1 METGDSLEHDEG
13 WESVKRLIDLAKCA
27 EVTPLSPRRRQRI
40 VDGLLKRLERDRIER
55 AERQRMRTR
64 VAGAF
69 VAGATTT
76 LLAGLLLKLVS
87 GGGSPWVG
95 AASSPELAGWPSRS
109 RCRRGCGSSCARHTQ
124 A

>member
-1 METGDSLEHDEG
+1 VETGDSLEHDEG

-27 EVTPLSPRRRQRI
+27 QEPPLSPQRRRRI

-55 AERQRMRTR
+55 AERQRMQSR

-87 GGGSPWVG
+87 GGGSPWIG
-95 AASSPELAGWPSRS
+95 AASSPELARPRAAQHSV
-109 RCRRGCGSSCARHTQ
+109 TE
-124 A
+124 

>member
-13 WESVKRLIDLAKCA
+13 WESIKRLIDLAKCA

-87 GGGSPWVG
+87 GGGSPWGG
-95 AASSPELAGWPSRS
+95 AASSPELARPRAAPHSIIE
-109 RCRRGCGSSCARHTQ
+109 
-124 A
+124 

>member
-95 AASSPELAGWPSRS
+95 RSSSPELARPRAAQHSV
-109 RCRRGCGSSCARHTQ
+109 TE
-124 A
+124 

>member
-40 VDGLLKRLERDRIER
+40 VDGLLQRLERDRIER
-55 AERQRMRTR
+55 AERQRTRTR

-95 AASSPELAGWPSRS
+95 ASSSPELTRPRAAQQSV
-109 RCRRGCGSSCARHTQ
+109 TE
-124 A
+124 